1 MVPKVTV
8 SSRYAYEI
16 VGNSEFARDLRAVT
30 GITKASDPDYKPHI
44 SLD

>member
-8 SSRYAYEI
+8 SASDTYEI

-30 GITKASDPDYKPHI
+30 SITKASDPSYKPHI